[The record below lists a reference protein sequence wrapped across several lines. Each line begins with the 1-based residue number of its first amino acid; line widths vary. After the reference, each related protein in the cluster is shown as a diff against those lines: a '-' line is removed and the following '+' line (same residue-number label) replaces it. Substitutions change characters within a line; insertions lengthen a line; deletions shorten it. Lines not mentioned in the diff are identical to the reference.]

1 MFLIDNKSMKRLISV
16 RLCRLIGPLLPA
28 AVAVLALLPVL
39 VVAMSNDPRHWI
51 NRMHIAVDSTNYH
64 GTLVRLRQSSSA
76 TADAQSETFRIY
88 HRAVDGEVSERLVG
102 MDGDGF
108 EVIRSNSETICVF
121 PERRSVVVEP
131 RANSSKSPLAAGLPA
146 YSETM
151 EGHYTFA
158 VIADERIAGR
168 KAKVLQIAAADE
180 YRYGYRIW
188 LDTKTAM
195 PLKSQLRSSNG
206 QSLLEEV
213 MFAEITLQAEVD
225 PLMVVS
231 AYDISKFDRV
241 MPQANKVVER
251 SAEDISWAAVKLP
264 PGFVLTAVHHETMP
278 DAAEPRLHLV
288 YTDGLASVS
297 VFIDSAEPDQYE
309 GAEVMGATH
318 AFTVM
323 VGGQVVTAIGQVP
336 AETARQ
342 IASLMRYQP

>member
-1 MFLIDNKSMKRLISV
+1 MKRLNPQGF
-16 RLCRLIGPLLPA
+16 CRLIGPVLPA
-28 AVAVLALLPVL
+28 AVALLTLLPML

-51 NRMHIAVDSTNYH
+51 NRMHMAVDTINYQ
-64 GTLVRLRQSSSA
+64 GTLVRVRQSPSA
-76 TADAQSETFRIY
+76 AADAQSETFRIY
-88 HRAVDGEVSERLVG
+88 HRSVDGEVSERLVG

-131 RANSSKSPLAAGLPA
+131 RANPAKSPLAAGLPA

-168 KAKVLQIAAADE
+168 QAKVLQIAAADD

-195 PLKSQLRSSNG
+195 PLKSQLRTSNG
-206 QSLLEEV
+206 QGLLEEV
-213 MFAEITLQAEVD
+213 MFAEITLPGEVD
-225 PLMVVS
+225 PMMVIS
-231 AYDISKFDRV
+231 AYDISEFDRIV
-241 MPQANKVVER
+241 PHANKVVER
-251 SAEDISWAAVKLP
+251 SAADISWAAAKLP
-264 PGFVLTAVHHETMP
+264 PGFVLSAVHHETMP

-297 VFIDSAEPDQYE
+297 VFIDSAESEQSE

-323 VGGQVVTAIGQVP
+323 VDGQMVTAVGQVP

-342 IASLMRYQP
+342 IASLMRYRP

>member
-1 MFLIDNKSMKRLISV
+1 MKRLNPL
-16 RLCRLIGPLLPA
+16 RFHRLIGPVLPA
-28 AVAVLALLPVL
+28 ALALLALLPVL
-39 VVAMSNDPRHWI
+39 VVGMSNDPRHWI
-51 NRMHIAVDSTNYH
+51 NRMHMAVDTTNYQ
-64 GTLVRLRQSSSA
+64 GTLVRLRQGSSTA
-76 TADAQSETFRIY
+76 TDAQSETFRIY

-121 PERRSVVVEP
+121 PDRRSVVVEP
-131 RANSSKSPLAAGLPA
+131 RANSTKSPLAAGLPA

-158 VIADERIAGR
+158 VIADERVAGR
-168 KAKVLQIAAADE
+168 MAKVLQIAAADE

-225 PLMVVS
+225 PAMVVS
-231 AYDISKFDRV
+231 AYDISEFDRV
-241 MPQANKVVER
+241 MPKANKVVER
-251 SAEDISWAAVKLP
+251 SAGDILWAADKLP
-264 PGFVLTAVHHETMP
+264 PGFVLSAVRHETMP

-297 VFIDSAEPDQYE
+297 VFIDSAAPDQSE

-323 VGGQVVTAIGQVP
+323 VDGQMVTAVGQVP

-342 IASLMRYQP
+342 IASLMRYQPR

>member
-1 MFLIDNKSMKRLISV
+1 MRRLNLLGS
-16 RLCRLIGPLLPA
+16 CRVIGPVLPA
-28 AVAVLALLPVL
+28 AVALLALLPML

-51 NRMHIAVDSTNYH
+51 NRMHVAVDTINYQ
-64 GTLVRLRQSSSA
+64 GTLVRVRQSSS
-76 TADAQSETFRIY
+76 ADAQSETFRIY
-88 HRAVDGEVSERLVG
+88 HRSVDGEVSERLVG

-108 EVIRSNSETICVF
+108 EVIRSNSATICVF

-131 RANSSKSPLAAGLPA
+131 RAKTTKSPLAAGLPA
-146 YSETM
+146 YSEAM

-168 KAKVLQIAAADE
+168 KTKVLEIAAADE
-180 YRYGYRIW
+180 YRYGYQIW

-213 MFAEITLQAEVD
+213 MFAEITLPGEVD
-225 PLMVVS
+225 PMMVVS
-231 AYDISKFDRV
+231 AYDISEFDRV
-241 MPQANKVVER
+241 SPRVNKVVER
-251 SAEDISWAAVKLP
+251 SAADIPWAAAQLP
-264 PGFVLTAVHHETMP
+264 PGFVLSAVHHETMS

-297 VFIDSAEPDQYE
+297 VFIDSAESEQSE

-318 AFTVM
+318 AFTVIIDDQM
-323 VGGQVVTAIGQVP
+323 VTAVGQVP

-342 IASLMRYQP
+342 IASLMRYRP